1 MTAAAPAAPQ
11 GGPAGAR
18 VFVTRRRVPGAVALL
33 EREFEVEVWPDNSPP
48 PPSVLAGRA
57 ARCAAMMVEADDAV
71 GADVLEAGAGSLRIV
86 ATRAVGMD
94 NIDVAAATERGIMV
108 ANTPGLN
115 AESTADLAFALIL
128 DVARRIAYGDRRV
141 REGAWTA
148 FDQMPYLGADVH
160 GRTLGIIGLGQIGE
174 TMAKRAIG
182 FEMRVLYCSRTR
194 RPEQE
199 LRYGIEHAGLD
210 ELLAESDFVSVH
222 VPLGPG
228 TSPLIGAREIALMRP
243 TAFLINTSRGPTVD
257 TAALTDALRAGIIAG
272 AGLDVTDPE
281 PLPAGHPLARM
292 DNVVITPHIGSASS
306 ATFTAMGMAAARS
319 IAAALRGEPVPS
331 CANPEVLGA

>member
-1 MTAAAPAAPQ
+1 MS
-11 GGPAGAR
+11 GDR
-18 VFVTRRRVPGAVALL
+18 VFVTRRRVPEAVALL
-33 EREFEVEVWPDNSPP
+33 EREFDVEVWPENAPP
-48 PPSVLAGRA
+48 PASVLVDRA
-57 ARCAAMMVEADDAV
+57 RGCAAIMVEADDGIDEA
-71 GADVLEAGAGSLRIV
+71 VLEAGRGSLRIV

-94 NIDVAAATERGIMV
+94 NIDVAAATERGIMI

-115 AESTADLAFALIL
+115 AESTADLAFALL
-128 DVARRIAYGDRRV
+128 LAVARRIAYGDRRV

-148 FDQMPYLGADVH
+148 FDQVPYLGADVH

-174 TMAKRAIG
+174 MMARRAIG

-199 LRYGIEHAGLD
+199 LRYGVDHAGLD

-222 VPLGPG
+222 VPLGPK
-228 TSPLIGAREIALMRP
+228 TRPLIGAREIALMKR

-257 TAALTDALRAGIIAG
+257 TVALTDALRAGIIAG

-292 DNVVITPHIGSASS
+292 DNVVITPHIGSASA
-306 ATFTAMGMAAARS
+306 ATFAAMGMAAARS